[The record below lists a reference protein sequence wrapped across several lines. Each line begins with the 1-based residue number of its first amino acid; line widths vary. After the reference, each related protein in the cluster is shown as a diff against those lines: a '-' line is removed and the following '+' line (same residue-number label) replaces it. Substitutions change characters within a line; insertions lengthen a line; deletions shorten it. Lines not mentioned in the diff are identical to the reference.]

1 MNCFVLRV
9 DGVLCV
15 GLCCLLSVTVLGQVG
30 GAPGLRGR
38 HRASP
43 TSARAA
49 SPPRPCLAHTYVAQR
64 WVVHQPVRE
73 GDSFFALSVELV

>member
-43 TSARAA
+43 MSARAA
-49 SPPRPCLAHTYVAQR
+49 SPPSPPCFEHACGAELF
-64 WVVHQPVRE
+64 QPPTPHCQTCTKR
-73 GDSFFALSVELV
+73 SLELV